1 MYSKYGLSDRML
13 HPLFGCNPQDR
24 VVDIPLYTQL
34 DELLPK
40 TPVTPSIHNRRRR
53 ATGVDG
59 ELQHYS
65 SMGGFGY
72 TDIDE
77 VSVIFDTC
85 LTFVVK
91 LPFLFRISKTSIS

>member
-1 MYSKYGLSDRML
+1 ML

-24 VVDIPLYTQL
+24 VVDIPLYTPL
-34 DELLPK
+34 NDLLP
-40 TPVTPSIHNRRRR
+40 TAPAMPNIQGRRRR
-53 ATGVDG
+53 ATGADG

-77 VSVIFDTC
+77 ISVIFDTYFI
-85 LTFVVK
+85 FVIK
-91 LPFLFRISKTSIS
+91 LAFPF